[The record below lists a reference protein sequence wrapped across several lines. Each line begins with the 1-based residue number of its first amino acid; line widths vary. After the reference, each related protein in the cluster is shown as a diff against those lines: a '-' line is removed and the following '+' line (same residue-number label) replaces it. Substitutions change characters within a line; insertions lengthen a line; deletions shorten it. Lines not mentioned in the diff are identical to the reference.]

1 MLGSTGGANLMQAV
15 YEAELKED
23 RDARFAADDR
33 VQAEIDRYRARGDA
47 DRFAAMG
54 IEGALHEYANLGL
67 RSGSN
72 QAVNAANLAKGKT
85 NAANTTAQAA
95 IYGNNTVAAGI
106 SNVGN
111 AVGYGY
117 ATDMGNRYGKNGSG
131 KAGFGGLFS

>member
-1 MLGSTGGANLMQAV
+1 M
-15 YEAELKED
+15 
-23 RDARFAADDR
+23 
-33 VQAEIDRYRARGDA
+33 
-47 DRFAAMG
+47 
-54 IEGALHEYANLGL
+54 
-67 RSGSN
+67 
-72 QAVNAANLAKGKT
+72 NAANLAAGKT